1 MIKINY
7 SPKFLKIYKKIK
19 EESLKREIKEKI
31 ELFKNEKKHES
42 LEVHK
47 LKKTKRETYS
57 FSVNYKDRI
66 LFRYLDKNKK
76 EVALLVFSDHDVY
89 KKLSK

>member
-19 EESLKREIKEKI
+19 EEDLKKEIKTKI
-31 ELFKNEKKHES
+31 DLFKKEKNHKS

-47 LKKTKRETYS
+47 LKKAKRETYS

-66 LFRYLDKNKK
+66 LFRYLSKNKK
-76 EVALLVFSDHDVY
+76 EVVLLVFGDHEVY
-89 KKLSK
+89 KQK

>member
-7 SPKFLKIYKKIK
+7 SPKFIKIYKKVK
-19 EESLKREIKEKI
+19 EEGLKKEIKEKI
-31 ELFKNEKKHES
+31 ELFREEKNHKS

-66 LFRYLDKNKK
+66 LFRYLNEK
-76 EVALLVFSDHDVY
+76 EVVLLIFGDHDVY
-89 KKLSK
+89 KQN

>member
-19 EESLKREIKEKI
+19 EKSLKKEIKTKI
-31 ELFKNEKKHES
+31 DLFKNEINHKL

-47 LKKTKRETYS
+47 LKKTRRETYS

-66 LFRYLDKNKK
+66 LFRYLNKNKK
-76 EVALLVFSDHDVY
+76 EIVLLVFGDHDVY
-89 KKLSK
+89 KN